1 MLYNVINYLTVKINQ
16 KIWKG
21 TSVLLLVAIFLFSG
35 IQFANLGVNTSASG
49 ITHQIS
55 PTIEKQVKSISG
67 AGSVKS
73 TGLVNPMTPSVKGY
87 YGLNF
92 NQTTLNPGLSRGVY
106 ILHNSLNASNPEYSV
121 QFYENGLKN
130 GTTWEVELDGTSLAS
145 TTNSIQFHEPN
156 GSYAFNVV
164 PVSGYGNTPPNGNVF
179 VSGHNVTM
187 NITFFPISTT
197 TPPVWA
203 LVGASAVYNVT
214 TINNNV
220 SEIFNLTFTVSSVY
234 NHNDTAQITMTSTNP
249 QFHHIVMY
257 QNWTQ
262 LGLWL
267 GKGLISELNNASTN
281 GFKNVTTN
289 VKVTTPAGTF
299 LTDQFNIS
307 SSNTTGNIYFDMYS
321 GIFVKETFTN
331 STGKASIF
339 LLHTNIPEGSS
350 VVSNYSVTFT
360 ESTLPS
366 GTTWYVY
373 LTNSFKSGAITGT
386 SHSFN
391 LTNGSYSYNIATTNK
406 TYHANA
412 GSITVNGKNTQ
423 QSINFTKFTY
433 TVTFTESGLSNGT
446 HWSMTFNGT
455 TSSSNGTTIKFSM
468 SNGTYSYT
476 VSNVLGYS
484 STNGSGSITVNGAN
498 AGKTIKFTS
507 SSSGLS
513 QTELYEISGAA
524 VAVIAALGVIMFL
537 RRK

>member
-1 MLYNVINYLTVKINQ
+1 M
-16 KIWKG
+16 

-49 ITHQIS
+49 ISHQIS
-55 PTIEKQVKSISG
+55 PTLEKQAKSISG

-73 TGLVNPMTPSVKGY
+73 TGLVNPMTPSVNGY
-87 YGLNF
+87 YGLSF

-187 NITFFPISTT
+187 NVTFFPISTT

-220 SEIFNLTFTVSSVY
+220 SEIFNLTFKVSSVY
-234 NHNDTAQITMTSTNP
+234 KHNDTAQITMTSTNP

-267 GKGLISELNNASTN
+267 GKGLISELNNGSLP

-299 LTDQFNIS
+299 LTDQFNIN
-307 SSNTTGNIYFDMYS
+307 SSNSAGSVFFDMYS
-321 GIFVKETFTN
+321 GIFIKETFTN
-331 STGKASIF
+331 STGKASVF
-339 LLHTNIPEGSS
+339 LLNTNIPEGSS

-360 ESTLPS
+360 ESGLPS
-366 GTTWYVY
+366 GTAWYVN
-373 LTNSFKSGAITGT
+373 LSNGNKSGAITGT
-386 SHSFN
+386 SYSFS
-391 LTNGSYSYNIATTNK
+391 LPDGTYSYNIATTNE

-412 GSITVNGKNTQ
+412 GSIKVNGKNAQ
-423 QSINFTKFTY
+423 QSISFSKFTY
-433 TVTFTESGLSNGT
+433 TVTFTESGLSSGT
-446 HWSMTFNGT
+446 HWNMSLNGS
-455 TSSSNGTTIKFSM
+455 TSSSNGTTITFSM

-476 VSNVLGYS
+476 VSSVSGYS
-484 STNGSGSITVNGAN
+484 TTNGSGSISVNGTN
-498 AGKTIKFTS
+498 AAKSIKFTS
-507 SSSGLS
+507 TASPGLS
-513 QTELYEISGAA
+513 PTELYEISGAA
-524 VAVIAALGVIMFL
+524 VAVIALLGVVVFL

>member
-1 MLYNVINYLTVKINQ
+1 M
-16 KIWKG
+16 

-49 ITHQIS
+49 ISHQIS
-55 PTIEKQVKSISG
+55 PTLEKQAKSISG

-73 TGLVNPMTPSVKGY
+73 TGLVNPMTPSVNGY
-87 YGLNF
+87 YGLSF
-92 NQTTLNPGLSRGVY
+92 NQPGLNPGLLSGVY
-106 ILHNSLNASNPEYSV
+106 VLNNSLNASIHEYSV
-121 QFYENGLKN
+121 QFYENGLKS
-130 GTTWEVELDGTSLAS
+130 GTTWEVELNGTTSSS
-145 TTNSIQFHEPN
+145 TTNSIQFQKYN
-156 GSYAFNVV
+156 GTYPFYVY
-164 PVSGYGNTPPNGNVF
+164 PVNGYGVAPIDGNVT
-179 VSGHNVTM
+179 VAGHNVTM
-187 NITFFPISTT
+187 NVTFTAISTS
-197 TPPVWA
+197 PPVWA
-203 LVGASAVYNVT
+203 IVGAYAEYNVT
-214 TINNNV
+214 SINNGI
-220 SEIFNLTFTVSSVY
+220 SELFNLTLTVDSVY
-234 NHNDTAQITMTSTNP
+234 NSNDTVQITMTSTNQKFP
-249 QFHHIVMY
+249 TTVMY

-262 LGLWL
+262 FGFWL

-513 QTELYEISGAA
+513 QTELYEISGAS